1 MLCNC
6 INLNYI
12 GIIKSFFL
20 NHHLVLY
27 ILLVIDII
35 TFYFFRSEDDFRK
48 VESSSTVIQSNVFT
62 AYYSQSNCYRT
73 LFHKIYIMFMKVYLN
88 FEYIISS
95 YRGFLRIFDVKN
107 LIHGNNK

>member
-1 MLCNC
+1 MLC

-35 TFYFFRSEDDFRK
+35 TFYFRSEDDFRK

-62 AYYSQSNCYRT
+62 AYYSQTNYQSPFSTSTC
-73 LFHKIYIMFMKVYLN
+73 I
-88 FEYIISS
+88 
-95 YRGFLRIFDVKN
+95 
-107 LIHGNNK
+107 

>member
-20 NHHLVLY
+20 NHHSVLY

-35 TFYFFRSEDDFRK
+35 TFEFFRSEDDFRK
-48 VESSSTVIQSNVFT
+48 VESSSTFNSDMIQSNVFT
-62 AYYSQSNCYRT
+62 AYYSQTNYQSPFCT
-73 LFHKIYIMFMKVYLN
+73 LINYYAKPAITMKEV
-88 FEYIISS
+88 IQGGSRIS
-95 YRGFLRIFDVKN
+95 YRF
-107 LIHGNNK
+107 

>member
-1 MLCNC
+1 MFCNC

-35 TFYFFRSEDDFRK
+35 TF
-48 VESSSTVIQSNVFT
+48 
-62 AYYSQSNCYRT
+62 
-73 LFHKIYIMFMKVYLN
+73 
-88 FEYIISS
+88 
-95 YRGFLRIFDVKN
+95 
-107 LIHGNNK
+107 

>member
-35 TFYFFRSEDDFRK
+35 TFEFFRSEDDFRK
-48 VESSSTVIQSNVFT
+48 VESSSTFNSDMIQSNVFT
-62 AYYSQSNCYRT
+62 AYYSQTNYHSPFCTSLIIMLSLQLPRT
-73 LFHKIYIMFMKVYLN
+73 K
-88 FEYIISS
+88 S
-95 YRGFLRIFDVKN
+95 YRVGHEFLTDSK
-107 LIHGNNK
+107 LI

>member
-35 TFYFFRSEDDFRK
+35 TFKFFRPEDDFRK

-62 AYYSQSNCYRT
+62 AYYSQTNYQSPFSTSFYVN
-73 LFHKIYIMFMKVYLN
+73 V
-88 FEYIISS
+88 
-95 YRGFLRIFDVKN
+95 
-107 LIHGNNK
+107 